1 MRRDQLEHA
10 IRTACQIIDAR
21 EVIIVGSQAI
31 LGSVDET
38 RLPPEAPVPRGRRP
52 ADRRG
57 RGDTSRLA
65 NLIEGVAGAGSPFEE
80 LHGYSIDGG
89 SFVTAALPT
98 GWRDR
103 LVRVENDNTT
113 APGGDRRFTG
123 WCLEPHDLCVAKL
136 AALREKD
143 TSFVAALLRSGI
155 VDADVIAERLALPL
169 VTSPTWRRCRAR
181 HGSCGRSRRSSWRCH
196 ATA

>member
-21 EVIIVGSQAI
+21 EVIVVGSQAI
-31 LGSVDET
+31 LGSVDES
-38 RLPPEAPVPRGRRP
+38 RLPPEATMSLEVDILPIA
-52 ADRRG
+52 ADED
-57 RGDTSRLA
+57 DTSRLA
-65 NLIEGVAGAGSPFEE
+65 DLIEGVAGEWSPFEE
-80 LHGYSIDGG
+80 RHGYSIDGV
-89 SFVTAALPT
+89 SLVTAVLPP

-113 APGGDRRFTG
+113 APGGDPRFTG

-143 TSFVAALLRSGI
+143 TRFVEALLSAWI
-155 VDADVIAERLALPL
+155 VDAHVIAERLRLLDATHEAAAQRALGWL
-169 VTSPTWRRCRAR
+169 TS
-181 HGSCGRSRRSSWRCH
+181 HG
-196 ATA
+196 A